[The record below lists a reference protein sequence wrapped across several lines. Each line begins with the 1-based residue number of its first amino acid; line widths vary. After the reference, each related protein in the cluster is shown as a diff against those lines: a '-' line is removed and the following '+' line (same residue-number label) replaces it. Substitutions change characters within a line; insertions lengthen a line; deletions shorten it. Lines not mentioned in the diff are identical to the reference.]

1 MEDLDKSILELV
13 EEGNI
18 DKEIEEWEG
27 IKDKIHLNLLKLD
40 SLLKGWRHFHNL
52 WNHLRCVKVLKLQG
66 QHHIQ
71 LRLIFDP
78 GSQRSYV
85 STRLRNALQLPTINQ
100 DTLVINKFGSETGQI
115 QSRDLVQI
123 CVQGMTS
130 ETYLYILRVD
140 TCDQSVD
147 ESSENRALER
157 KLAEFWDLEAI
168 GISPEEKS
176 VYERFNEDITFKD
189 GR

>member
-1 MEDLDKSILELV
+1 MS
-13 EEGNI
+13 
-18 DKEIEEWEG
+18 
-27 IKDKIHLNLLKLD
+27 
-40 SLLKGWRHFHNL
+40 S
-52 WNHLRCVKVLKLQG
+52 
-66 QHHIQ
+66 
-71 LRLIFDP
+71 
-78 GSQRSYV
+78 
-85 STRLRNALQLPTINQ
+85 RLRNALQLPTINQ

-168 GISPEEKS
+168 GISPEKNIR
-176 VYERFNEDITFKD
+176 VRTIQRRYYVQR
-189 GR
+189 RPV

>member
-1 MEDLDKSILELV
+1 M
-13 EEGNI
+13 
-18 DKEIEEWEG
+18 
-27 IKDKIHLNLLKLD
+27 
-40 SLLKGWRHFHNL
+40 
-52 WNHLRCVKVLKLQG
+52 
-66 QHHIQ
+66 
-71 LRLIFDP
+71 
-78 GSQRSYV
+78 

-168 GISPEEKS
+168 GNSPEEKA
-176 VYERFNEDITFKD
+176 VYERFNEDITFMD
-189 GR
+189 GRYEVKLPWKECDATLPDNYTLCQRRLKSLTRRLQSEEITQEYDAVIQDQLD